1 MAKWKKPVGRPFL
14 ALRGHT
20 YYARLTVP
28 KDTQD
33 YFNKT
38 ELWKSLKTK
47 NLKEAEYR
55 ASRIVAEWKAQ
66 IETYRGNVGIAHRAL
81 EWRRTLE
88 EERKKDNL
96 LIEKFRREHGRN
108 PTHAYEINELGLGV
122 HKSVYHDELE
132 RIYHEEGPE
141 EMTRFAEIVEGHQLP
156 TLTHTKEYLD
166 SLSVKPR
173 TVQQREMHLD
183 LLNKRF
189 PSLPIKRSQ
198 VARWVLEMEQQNLAE
213 ATIKARI
220 GTCRGYFE
228 FLQRFDYLN
237 ADDANPF
244 ENHKF
249 TRSKK
254 ASKEDIRQ
262 AFEAQDIPRLIDA
275 AKNKRQK
282 DPNLV
287 AAIQIA
293 AYTGMRREEIA
304 RLRVIDVKQREG
316 IRYFDIVDAKTKA
329 GLREVPLHKELLTL
343 VDSLIDKSTDGYLL
357 PNERITKNNERG
369 DAVGKRFKTLRDNLG
384 FDRRYVFHSIRK
396 TVSTLFERAG
406 VNHNEAAEIIGHEKT
421 GMTYGLYSAGMSLN
435 GKFKIICT
443 LQYEVTQ

>member
-1 MAKWKKPVGRPFL
+1 M
-14 ALRGHT
+14 
-20 YYARLTVP
+20 
-28 KDTQD
+28 
-33 YFNKT
+33 
-38 ELWKSLKTK
+38 ESLKTR

-55 ASRIVAEWKAQ
+55 TSRIVAEWKAQ
-66 IETYRGNVGIAHRAL
+66 IETYRGNVGIAHRAI

-96 LIEKFRREHGRN
+96 LIEKFRREHN
-108 PTHAYEINELGLGV
+108 KSPSHAHEISELGLGT
-122 HKSVYHDELE
+122 HQLVYQDELE

-173 TVQQREMHLD
+173 TLQQREMHLD

-189 PSLPIKRSQ
+189 PTLPVKRSQ
-198 VARWVLEMEQQNLAE
+198 IARWVLEMEQQNLAE

-228 FLQRFDYLN
+228 FLQRFDYLI

-254 ASKEDIRQ
+254 ASKENIRQ
-262 AFEAQDIPRLIDA
+262 AFEAQNIPRLIDA
-275 AKNKRQK
+275 VMNKRRK

-304 RLRVIDVKQREG
+304 RLRVKDVKEREG

-329 GLREVPLHKELLTL
+329 GLREVPVHTDLLTL
-343 VDSLIDKSTDGYLL
+343 VDALIEKSTDGYLL
-357 PNERITKNNERG
+357 PNEKITKNNERG
-369 DAVGKRFKTLRDNLG
+369 DAIGKRFKTLRDSLG
-384 FDRRYVFHSIRK
+384 FDKRYVFHSIRK
-396 TVSTLFERAG
+396 TVSTLFERAA
-406 VNHNEAAEIIGHEKT
+406 VSHNEAAEIVGHEKT
-421 GMTYGLYSAGMSLN
+421 GMTYGLYSAGMALRQ
-435 GKFKIICT
+435 KLKIIEN
-443 LQYEVTQ
+443 LRY

>member
-1 MAKWKKPVGRPFL
+1 
-14 ALRGHT
+14 
-20 YYARLTVP
+20 
-28 KDTQD
+28 
-33 YFNKT
+33 
-38 ELWKSLKTK
+38 
-47 NLKEAEYR
+47 
-55 ASRIVAEWKAQ
+55 
-66 IETYRGNVGIAHRAL
+66 
-81 EWRRTLE
+81 
-88 EERKKDNL
+88 
-96 LIEKFRREHGRN
+96 
-108 PTHAYEINELGLGV
+108 
-122 HKSVYHDELE
+122 
-132 RIYHEEGPE
+132 
-141 EMTRFAEIVEGHQLP
+141 MTRFAEIVEGHQLP
-156 TLTHTKEYLD
+156 TLTHTKEYLG
-166 SLSVKPR
+166 SLSVKSR
-173 TVQQREMHLD
+173 TLQQREMHLD

-189 PSLPIKRSQ
+189 PTLPIKRSQ

-249 TRSKK
+249 TRNKK
-254 ASKEDIRQ
+254 ASIENIRQ

-275 AKNKRQK
+275 AKNKRRK

-304 RLRVIDVKQREG
+304 RLRVIDVKEREG

-329 GLREVPLHKELLTL
+329 GLREVPVHTELLTL

-384 FDRRYVFHSIRK
+384 FDKRYVFHSIRK

-421 GMTYGLYSAGMSLN
+421 GMTYGLYSAGMGIKQKNNVVSLISYKRN
-435 GKFKIICT
+435 
-443 LQYEVTQ
+443 